1 MVKLNFEA
9 IYSHFKRC
17 ATFGTPCSIF
27 IFFVIEDTQL
37 FVWYLKHIFEKSAYS
52 FRVSNKSSNKKADS
66 LVNINQNISQ
76 NILDVLPLSNLD
88 KNISLELETK

>member
-1 MVKLNFEA
+1 MDVSDN
-9 IYSHFKRC
+9 
-17 ATFGTPCSIF
+17 SIF

-66 LVNINQNISQ
+66 LVNINQNISP